1 MLKLN
6 ENQFANY
13 LYLNRQVKDSTV
25 KSLSYFFTLKEE
37 KSRISLIIDNS
48 TKNV

>member
-25 KSLSYFFTLKEE
+25 KSLSYNGMFK
-37 KSRISLIIDNS
+37 KRPKPIQSSSNCRP
-48 TKNV
+48 